1 LTSAVRQIFPAPADG
16 RDIAPDDIE
25 ALARLY
31 AYPETDGRPWL
42 RANMI
47 GSADGAAA
55 LNGRSGGLSGA
66 ADRQVFSVLR
76 SLADV
81 ILVGAGTARA
91 ERYRPVRLAEAWP
104 QLRAGRTP
112 TPPLAVV
119 TAGLNLDPA
128 GPLLAAG
135 PGLARTIVLT
145 TQAAPTERVVAAG
158 RHADVIVAGRQMV
171 SPAEAVA
178 ALAERGHQRILVEG
192 GPSLLGQLVVGGQLD
207 ELCLTYSPVLA
218 GGLAGRIIAGPA
230 WAGRAD
236 AAEPVPPQLGLAREA
251 AAELGVLA
259 SLDLAHV
266 LTDEGYLLCRYL
278 RAERGPAVP

>member
-1 LTSAVRQIFPAPADG
+1 MQQIFPAPAGG
-16 RDIAPDDIE
+16 RDIALDDID

-31 AYPETDGRPWL
+31 AYLQAGVRPWL

-47 GSADGAAA
+47 VSADGAAA
-55 LNGRSGGLSGA
+55 LNGRSGGLSGP
-66 ADRQVFSVLR
+66 ADRRVFSVLR

-104 QLRAGRTP
+104 QLRAGRAP

-119 TAGLNLDPA
+119 SAGLNLDPD

-145 TQAAPTERVVAAG
+145 TQAAPAERVAAAA

-178 ALAERGHQRILVEG
+178 ALAERGHRRILAEG
-192 GPSLLGQLVVGGQLD
+192 GPSLLGQVAVGGLLD

-218 GGLAGRIIAGPA
+218 GGLAGRIIAGPP

-251 AAELGVLA
+251 AAEMGVLA
-259 SLDLAHV
+259 GLDLAHV
-266 LTDEGYLLCRYL
+266 LADEGYLLCRYL
-278 RAERGPAVP
+278 RAQRGPEVP